1 MRMAHDADQEAQ
13 RVYIDSLRWRQ
24 YNLQGKI
31 EAIGRQIVAWTRD
44 EAELKQQLRAVE
56 HLLSAEGEPPTDPPR
71 AIAPVQVGTDAS
83 ASGNGR
89 GPDSDHPSLSFA
101 RWGPKSRAIYTAAAE
116 VIREAGVPLHYRVL
130 AEEVQKHVALGGVD
144 PGATLIAHLHR
155 AQDVF
160 PRVGRGIY
168 GLQRMVAVT
177 QRDAPAATAP
187 ATRRRKTR
195 RRTR

>member
-1 MRMAHDADQEAQ
+1 MAHDTDQDAR
-13 RVYIDSLRWRQ
+13 RVYVDSLRWRQ
-24 YNLQGKI
+24 HDLRGKI
-31 EAIGRQIVAWTRD
+31 GAIGRQIAVWTRD

-56 HLLSAEGEPPTDPPR
+56 QLLSAEGEPAGDPQR
-71 AIAPVQVGTDAS
+71 NLAVVHVSTGGDAS
-83 ASGNGR
+83 DGNGR
-89 GPDSDHPSLSFA
+89 GPDTEDPSLSFA
-101 RWGPKSRAIYTAAAE
+101 EWGPKSRAIYTAAAE

-130 AEEVQKHVALGGVD
+130 AEEVQKLVALGGAD

-168 GLQRMVAVT
+168 GLQGMVTV
-177 QRDAPAATAP
+177 APTDKRGAAATTA
-187 ATRRRKTR
+187 RRPKTR